1 MGLIP
6 YVDVAMISRVS
17 DSVTVGTGGNAVSSN
32 IFESNGTGSSF
43 GTGGQLRLVKV
54 MVDATGPANRLADSL
69 KLRSSPPMP
78 RAQLFGLIGG
88 NSLAGLSKSGGGT
101 ALAAVLGQSLL
112 SPVIGT
118 ITDAFSQRL
127 QVALYPTYLTPQ
139 INNDAERVS
148 GRVPPQL
155 ALVTEFGVD
164 LTDRF
169 NFSVL
174 AAPNRNDLPPQGTL
188 SYQINPNLSLEGSV
202 DNQGTW
208 QSQFQ
213 VFFRF

>member
-1 MGLIP
+1 M
-6 YVDVAMISRVS
+6 
-17 DSVTVGTGGNAVSSN
+17 
-32 IFESNGTGSSF
+32 
-43 GTGGQLRLVKV
+43 
-54 MVDATGPANRLADSL
+54 
-69 KLRSSPPMP
+69 
-78 RAQLFGLIGG
+78 
-88 NSLAGLSKSGGGT
+88 
-101 ALAAVLGQSLL
+101 
-112 SPVIGT
+112 
-118 ITDAFSQRL
+118 
-127 QVALYPTYLTPQ
+127 
-139 INNDAERVS
+139 S

-155 ALVTEFGVD
+155 ALVTELGVD

-188 SYQINPNLSLEGSV
+188 SYQINSKLTLEGSV